1 MKFAF
6 TVGTPDTRGPMFAY
20 QGQIRKIME
29 ELKSIGYDGIEPFV
43 RNPKDMDIGE
53 FVKLVEKTGL
63 EVAIVGTAPILED
76 KLTLTDNSA
85 EVRKAAITRI
95 KDIVDFAAIFCA
107 KVNIGKSRGSFPQAK
122 LEEGWKWLHQGIEEI
137 CEYAEQK
144 GSSIA
149 IEPQNKKNLNNL
161 NTTQEGLKWIESTG
175 ISNLFILL
183 DTFHMNV
190 EDISIVASLV
200 EASTKNC
207 HMHIAD
213 SNRGIPGQE
222 SINFPEVLKVLKA
235 LKYNGYLSLEI
246 IQLPDSLT
254 AARKSWEYL
263 NLIREQLT

>member
-20 QGQIRKIME
+20 QGQLRKIME
-29 ELKSIGYDGIEPFV
+29 DLKSIGYDGIEPFV
-43 RNPKDMDIGE
+43 RDPKDMDIRE
-53 FVKLVEKTGL
+53 FVNLVEKTGL

-95 KDIVDFAAIFCA
+95 KEIVDFATIFGA

-122 LEEGWKWLHQGIEEI
+122 MDEGWKWLQQGMEEL
-137 CEYAEQK
+137 CEYAEKK
-144 GSSIA
+144 GSAIA

-161 NTTQEGLKWIESTG
+161 NTTQEALQWIESTG
-175 ISNLFILL
+175 IGNLLILL

-200 EASTKNC
+200 EASAKNC
-207 HMHIAD
+207 HIHIAD
-213 SNRGIPGQE
+213 SNRGIPGQG
-222 SINFPEVLKVLKA
+222 SINFIEILKILKA
-235 LKYNGYLSLEI
+235 LKYDGYLSLEI
-246 IQLPDSLT
+246 IQLPDSTT
-254 AARKSWEYL
+254 AARKSWNYL
-263 NLIREQLT
+263 NLICEQLI